1 MRVFGRCEGAEVG
14 CLEDALDD
22 APDVSGDRVVRREYL
37 VAVFCDEF
45 LVRCLRELLHVSTR
59 VFETNAQKSGSH
71 PGF

>member
-22 APDVSGDRVVRREYL
+22 APDVSGDGVVGWKDL

-45 LVRCLRELLHVSTR
+45 LVRCLRELMHGSTR